1 MKKEDSPRGR
11 RTLIFSGAVLII
23 IALAALAVLSERK
36 KAYIGR
42 ETKERAAASSA
53 GISVRVVSATR
64 SPGMRTVTVAGE
76 ARPYATVTLYSKVSG
91 YLKEIRVDKGDRVK
105 EGQVMAVIESPEL
118 DRQYDAALADAKN
131 KRVDAERFKTL
142 VKKGYVS
149 QQDSDNAETT
159 ARVAEANA
167 ESLREQKGYEILRA
181 PFPATVTVRYADPG
195 ALVQSAATSQTNAL
209 PLVTLSQTER
219 LRIYVYL
226 DQREASFVHVG
237 DRAEVSDPSRPGVRL
252 SAPVSR
258 MSGEL
263 DPKTRTLLTEL
274 DLDNTKGLIIA
285 GSFVQVSLALRT
297 VPYVEVPAD
306 AILPK
311 GDKTF
316 VAVIADGNK
325 VNFRQIV
332 VAESDGKSVKIQ
344 SGLNEG
350 EVLVLNPGFGIAEG
364 ARVQPVHVTKK

>member
-1 MKKEDSPRGR
+1 MKTEDDPRGR
-11 RTLIFSGAVLII
+11 RIIIFSGAVLII
-23 IALAALAVLSERK
+23 IALVVLLVLSERR
-36 KAYIGR
+36 KAYIAGELKQR
-42 ETKERAAASSA
+42 TAATSA
-53 GISVRVVSATR
+53 GISVHVVSAAR
-64 SPGMRTVTVAGE
+64 SSGMRTVTLAGE
-76 ARPYATVTLYSKVSG
+76 ARPFASVTLYAKVSG
-91 YLKEIRVDKGDRVK
+91 YLKEIRVDKGDPVK
-105 EGQVMAVIESPEL
+105 EGQVLAVIESPEL
-118 DRQYDAALADAKN
+118 DRQYDAAIADAKN
-131 KRVDAERFKTL
+131 KRIDAERFKAL

-167 ESLREQKGYEILRA
+167 ASLGEQKGYETLRA

-209 PLVTLSQTER
+209 PLVTLSQTHR

-226 DQREASFVHVG
+226 DQRDASFIHVG
-237 DRAEVSDPSRPGVRL
+237 DRAEISDPSRPGIRL
-252 SAPVSR
+252 SASVSR

-274 DLDNTKGLIIA
+274 DLDNARGLIIA
-285 GSFVQVSLALRT
+285 GSFVQVSLTMRT
-297 VPYVEVPAD
+297 PNYAEVPAD

-316 VAVIADGNK
+316 VAVLSAGNK
-325 VNFRQIV
+325 VNFRQV
-332 VAESDGKSVKIQ
+332 VIADSDGKSVRLQ

-350 EVLVLNPGFGIAEG
+350 ETVVLNPGFGITEG
-364 ARVQPVHVTKK
+364 AQVQPVRAAK

>member
-1 MKKEDSPRGR
+1 MKTEDDPRGR

-23 IALAALAVLSERK
+23 IALVALFVLSERK
-36 KAYIGR
+36 KAYMAKEI
-42 ETKERAAASSA
+42 KERAAAASA
-53 GISVRVVSATR
+53 GIPVRVVSATR
-64 SPGMRTVTVAGE
+64 SSGMRTVTLAGE
-76 ARPYATVTLYSKVSG
+76 ARPYASVTLYAKVSG
-91 YLKEIRVDKGDRVK
+91 YLREIRVDKGDQVK

-149 QQDSDNAETT
+149 QQDSDNADAT

-167 ESLREQKGYEILRA
+167 ESLREQKGYETLRA

-209 PLVTLSQTER
+209 PLVTLSQTDR

-226 DQREASFVHVG
+226 DQHEASFVHVG
-237 DRAEVSDPSRPGVRL
+237 DRAEISDPSRPGVRQYAL
-252 SAPVSR
+252 VSR

-263 DPKTRTLLTEL
+263 DLKTRTLLTEL
-274 DLDNTKGLIIA
+274 DLDNARGLIIA
-285 GSFVQVSLALRT
+285 GSFVQVALTLRT

-316 VAVIADGNK
+316 VAVLAAGNK
-325 VNFRQIV
+325 VNFRQ
-332 VAESDGKSVKIQ
+332 VAIEDSDGKSVRLQ
-344 SGLNEG
+344 SGLDEG
-350 EVLVLNPGFGIAEG
+350 ETVVLNPGFGVAEG
-364 ARVQPVHVTKK
+364 AQVQPVRAAKK

>member
-1 MKKEDSPRGR
+1 MKTEDSTRGR
-11 RTLIFSGAVLII
+11 RTLIFSGAVLIV
-23 IALAALAVLSERK
+23 IALVSLMVLSQRK

-42 ETKERAAASSA
+42 EIRERAAAASA
-53 GISVRVVSATR
+53 GIPVRVVSASR
-64 SPGMRTVTVAGE
+64 SAGIRTITLAGE
-76 ARPYATVTLYSKVSG
+76 ARPYATVTLYAKVSG

-105 EGQVMAVIESPEL
+105 EGEVIAVIESPEL

-131 KRVDAERFKTL
+131 KRIDAERFKEL

-149 QQDSDNAETT
+149 QQDSDNAETA
-159 ARVAEANA
+159 ARVSEANA
-167 ESLREQKGYEILRA
+167 GSLREQKRYETLRA

-209 PLVTLSQTER
+209 PLVTLSQTDR

-226 DQREASFVHVG
+226 DQRDASFVHAG

-252 SAPVSR
+252 SASVSR

-274 DLDNTKGLIIA
+274 DLDNAKGLIIA
-285 GSFVQVSLALRT
+285 GSFVQVSLTLRT
-297 VPYVEVPAD
+297 LPYVEVPAD

-311 GDKTF
+311 GDRTL
-316 VAVIADGNK
+316 VAVLTQGNK
-325 VNFRQIV
+325 VNFREVNI
-332 VAESDGKSVKIQ
+332 AESDGKSVRLQ
-344 SGLNEG
+344 SGLDEG
-350 EVLVLNPGFGIAEG
+350 ETIVLNPGFGIAEG
-364 ARVQPVHVTKK
+364 AQVQPVRATK